1 MTTPRRS
8 LPVPLLTSAI
18 GLFALAA
25 TYLLP
30 SLLDPAPAWPR
41 FQPIRSGCEPAR
53 RTERHAGGA
62 VLGAGAYMPCLFDTG
77 MASGEPGLAIAS
89 DGTLLRSVTK
99 APTGIAV
106 SLDGL
111 HWQRRALPAGTRDGI
126 PDGYLDPV
134 TGRYFYSAIGDT
146 PVYATDDKGASW
158 QKGTFDSHDRY
169 DWNKVF
175 SGPPVTRRAGYPTNI
190 YYCNMTQPG
199 GFATGARCFRSSD
212 GGRHFRTSG
221 ADPYKAGDCHTLT
234 QPQGSG
240 AGRGVVDPRDGTI
253 YLPVHFCGAVEVAV
267 SKDEG
272 RSWTRR
278 TVDRMRGSAAHGILA
293 ALASPSW
300 RHQLMSG
307 RGNVVPAEMAVNQF
321 SDALG
326 IDGAGRLYLL
336 WIDEDFLPVLARS
349 EDGAL
354 SWSRP
359 QPIRPPGVVQAVL
372 PAIAVTAAGRI
383 GLSYYGSTDR
393 QTWTGYL
400 SIADDGAAAGPMF
413 ETAAVT
419 PLGRPLMPEACCWA
433 SGPQEY
439 TVARWAPDGS
449 LWGAFVATGPKDARG
464 VVARLVRR

>member
-1 MTTPRRS
+1 MIAPRRS
-8 LPVPLLTSAI
+8 LPLPLLTGAI
-18 GLFALAA
+18 GLVTLAS
-25 TYLLP
+25 TYLLSP
-30 SLLDPAPAWPR
+30 LIYPAPAWPR
-41 FQPIRSGCEPAR
+41 FQPIRSGCDTTR
-53 RTERHAGGA
+53 QTERHAGSTM
-62 VLGAGAYMPCLFDTG
+62 LGAGSYTPCLFDTR
-77 MASGEPGLAIAS
+77 MASGEPGLAIAR
-89 DGTLLRSVTK
+89 DGTLMRSVAKT
-99 APTGIAV
+99 PTAIAV
-106 SLDGL
+106 STDGRT
-111 HWQRRALPAGTRDGI
+111 WQRRALPAGARDGI
-126 PDGYLDPV
+126 PDGYLDPA
-134 TGRYFYSAIGDT
+134 TDRYFYSAIGDT

-158 QKGTFDSHDRY
+158 QVGTFDSPDRY

-175 SGPPVTRRAGYPTNI
+175 SGPPAKPRVGYPTNI

-199 GFATGARCFRSSD
+199 GFATGSRCFRSSD

-221 ADPYKAGDCHTLT
+221 ADPYKSGDCRTLT

-240 AGRGVVDPRDGTI
+240 TGRGVVDPRNGTI

-267 SKDEG
+267 SHDEG
-272 RSWTRR
+272 RSWTRH
-278 TVDRMRGSAAHGILA
+278 TVDRMRGSAAHGIIA
-293 ALASPSW
+293 ALASPAW
-300 RHQLMSG
+300 RAQLMHG
-307 RGNVVPAEMAVNQF
+307 RTNIVPAEMAINQF

-326 IDGAGRLYLL
+326 IDASGRLYLL
-336 WIDEDFLPVLARS
+336 WIDEDFLPVLSRS
-349 EDGAL
+349 DDGAH
-354 SWSRP
+354 SWSKP
-359 QPIRPPGVVQAVL
+359 LPIRPPGVVQAVL

-400 SIADDGAAAGPMF
+400 AIADDGVAPTPVF

-419 PLGRPLMPEACCWA
+419 PPGRPLMPEPCCWA